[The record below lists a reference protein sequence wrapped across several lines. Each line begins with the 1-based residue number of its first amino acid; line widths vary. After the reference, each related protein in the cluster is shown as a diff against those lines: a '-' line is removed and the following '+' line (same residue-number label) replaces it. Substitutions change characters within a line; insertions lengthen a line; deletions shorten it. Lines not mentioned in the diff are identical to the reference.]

1 MITAAGDQASQ
12 HMLFLLHILQFN
24 NISYN
29 YTLLQAVMSEARSEL
44 FFGGGGGS
52 VAVLH
57 PNALPIFKMRW
68 SFYRS
73 N

>member
-44 FFGGGGGS
+44 FFGGGGGFGGC
-52 VAVLH
+52 AAPKCFTDLQD
-57 PNALPIFKMRW
+57 ALVFL
-68 SFYRS
+68 
-73 N
+73 